1 MSQILYDI
9 AGNALSVGVIMASGL
24 PEKLE
29 GVNPIYNALVTGHV
43 FALADDVY
51 NYASGMRQPLLIQ
64 NMEYKAY
71 ENKALFNSAVF
82 GVANMTGIDAQV
94 AQLVANSSP
103 LPPNITQNVTL
114 GGMIVAAN
122 LIRGALANQPNV
134 MAQYLVNPL
143 SIVGIN

>member
-1 MSQILYDI
+1 
-9 AGNALSVGVIMASGL
+9 
-24 PEKLE
+24 
-29 GVNPIYNALVTGHV
+29 
-43 FALADDVY
+43 
-51 NYASGMRQPLLIQ
+51 
-64 NMEYKAY
+64 MEYKAY